1 MVQRL
6 LPTQSRRWR
15 KICMNI
21 TKIIKWLLFMSLLVG
36 AVIFIREANEFIEI
50 DRCLDSGSAW
60 DYENG
65 SCLNQSNQG

>member
-1 MVQRL
+1 
-6 LPTQSRRWR
+6 
-15 KICMNI
+15 
-21 TKIIKWLLFMSLLVG
+21 MSLLVG